1 MDETQIKKIID
12 DTAKATAKETVREMI
27 QVKKQSRNK
36 KTFRDVIELLESIPD
51 LKDKLEQD
59 DLDIADMKREKTETN
74 TWHDIKKPGGPV
86 LDDNIRQLQKIR
98 NRERAQKRTE
108 NLLRRIE
115 KVLQKVK
122 TEDGYEILEMRYLKG
137 MTMEQISEELH
148 YSIRTI
154 SRKHNKIVTKL
165 KRKLFGADAMDIWGG

>member
-1 MDETQIKKIID
+1 MDETLIKKI
-12 DTAKATAKETVREMI
+12 AKETAKETIREMNLI
-27 QVKKQSRNK
+27 KKQSRNK
-36 KTFRDVIELLESIPD
+36 KTFRDVIELLESITD
-51 LKDKLEQD
+51 LHDKIEQD
-59 DLDIADMKREKTETN
+59 DLDIADMKREKTESN

-86 LDDNIRQLQKIR
+86 LDDNIRHLQKIR

-115 KVLQKVK
+115 NVLDKVK
-122 TEDGYEILEMRYLKG
+122 AEDGYEILEMRYLKG

-165 KRKLFGADAMDIWGG
+165 KRKLFGADALDI